1 MPRYLSPQ
9 EADGVTYLHAGGNT
23 AKGRGKGK
31 APVAPVAPEGSVAA
45 DLGF

>member
-31 APVAPVAPEGSVAA
+31 APVAPEGSVAA